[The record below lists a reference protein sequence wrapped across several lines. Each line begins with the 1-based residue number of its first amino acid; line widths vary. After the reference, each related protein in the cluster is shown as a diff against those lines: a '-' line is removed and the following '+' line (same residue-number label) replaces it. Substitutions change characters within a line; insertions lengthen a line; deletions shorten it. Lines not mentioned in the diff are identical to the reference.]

1 MNVFKSLAFVAGL
14 SLLVPGLGFAQ
25 ASLGSSANSNEVAF
39 GVEIGEPVTPVG
51 IDVDLRSLPVQPEWR
66 PGDSVREAAKRQYY
80 PLEGRVLPHAA
91 AEKPTAVDGLS
102 ELQQIW
108 DNLSGARSDGANGER
123 VSINNGSTGVSPG
136 DPVVDV
142 NGNYVV
148 YGINASTGTA
158 FTIYNK
164 AGTKLAGPTSF
175 KSLAP
180 AGDPCATSVS
190 DPIVLYDRIANR
202 WFMLEMGGTT
212 SANRLCTYVSKTD
225 NPVTG
230 GWWFYGFA
238 TPALPDYPHC
248 GVWHNA
254 YVCTANESGSGA
266 KIYAFDRANML
277 NGATARAAQ
286 RFTSVAK
293 LAGYGFQALTPA
305 TLMGNTAPPASSAV
319 ILARHN
325 DDEAHAGG
333 SANGSADFID
343 LYGLNINWNT
353 PSSSS
358 VTTLPRIT
366 ITEYN
371 SWLRDYSTFASIPQP
386 GSTSRL
392 DPIREVIMNLLT
404 YRNMG
409 SYESIVGN
417 FVTNQNAA
425 RTGTTVDAGIRWFE
439 LRRTGTGNWAL
450 HQEGTFGPGDNST
463 HHFLGALATDKMG
476 NIGMSYNVTKT
487 TSPTVFAT
495 LRRTGRLITDPLGV
509 MTQGETD
516 IAAGSAVETSGRWG
530 DYHQTVVDPSD
541 DCTFWTVGLYRP
553 SGSWNTRIS
562 DFKFSNCTGG
572 TTPTYSISGTIT
584 TSAGV
589 GINGVSVSTGGS
601 STTTNSSGVYTIA
614 NLAAGSY
621 TLTPSLSGYSFSP
634 VNRAVSITSANVT
647 GQNFTGTP
655 PASTYS
661 ITGTI
666 TTSSGT
672 AISGVSVSRGAASV
686 ATNSSGVYTFTGVAN
701 GSYTITPSLT
711 GYTFSPVNR
720 SVSVSGANVSGQNFT
735 GTPPTSGNALSNG
748 VPVNSSVNST
758 SANSDFKEFTV
769 AIPSGASNLN
779 IATTNASGDIDL
791 YVRFGASPGTAS
803 GQYDCRPYTG
813 SGNETCSFATPSV
826 GTYYVRVYGYATGTQ
841 SFTLTA
847 SWGSA
852 PSTYSITGSITT
864 STGTAISGVT
874 VSRGGATT
882 TTDSSGVY
890 TFTGLANGSYTIT
903 PSLTNYTFSPTSRS
917 VSVSGANVSSQNFT
931 GSTASQPSFFQNQTN
946 YNITDNG
953 TINSPITVS
962 GRSGNAPS
970 NLQVS
975 VRIIHT
981 YIGDLQVY
989 LIAPDG
995 TSRTLHNRSGGGTD
1009 NIITTYTVNASSE
1022 LANGTWQLRV
1032 RDRAN
1037 GDTGYLDEWS
1047 MQF

>member
-1 MNVFKSLAFVAGL
+1 MKFFKPLALVAGL
-14 SLLVPGLGFAQ
+14 ALLVPGLGLAQ
-25 ASLGSSANSNEVAF
+25 GALGSNESNEITF
-39 GVEIGEPVTPVG
+39 GVEVGEPVTPVG
-51 IDVDLRSLPVQPEWR
+51 IDVDLRSLPVQPEWQ
-66 PGDSVREAAKRQYY
+66 PGDSIREAAKRQYY
-80 PLEGRVLPHAA
+80 PLEGRVLPHAPA
-91 AEKPTAVDGLS
+91 DKPTAVDGLS

-108 DNLSGARSDGANGER
+108 DNLSGARDDGSRGER

-142 NGNYVV
+142 NGNYVI

-158 FTIYNK
+158 FTIYDK
-164 AGTKLAGPTSF
+164 AGTRIAGPTSF

-254 YVCTANESGSGA
+254 YVCTTNESGTGA

-277 NGATARAAQ
+277 NGATARPAQ

-325 DDEAHAGG
+325 DDEAHAGS
-333 SANGSADFID
+333 SANGSADYID
-343 LYGLNINWNT
+343 LYGLNINWTT

-366 ITEYN
+366 ISEYN

-409 SYESIVGN
+409 TYESIVGN

-425 RTGTTVDAGIRWFE
+425 RTGTVVDAGIRWFE
-439 LRRTGTGNWAL
+439 LRRTGTGNWTL
-450 HQEGTFGPGDNST
+450 HQEGTFGPGDSST

-487 TSPTVFAT
+487 TTPTVFAT

-589 GINGVSVSTGGS
+589 GINGVTVSTGGS
-601 STTTNSSGVYTIA
+601 STTTNSSGAYTIS

-621 TLTPSLSGYSFSP
+621 TLTPSLTGYSFSP

-661 ITGTI
+661 ISGTI
-666 TTSSGT
+666 TTSSGA
-672 AISGVSVSRGAASV
+672 AISGVTVSRGAASV
-686 ATNSSGVYTFTGVAN
+686 TTNSSGVYTFTGVAN

-720 SVSVSGANVSGQNFT
+720 AVTVSGANLTGQNFT

-779 IATTNASGDIDL
+779 IATTNATGDIDL
-791 YVRFGASPGTAS
+791 YVRFGSSPGTAT
-803 GQYDCRPYTG
+803 GQYDCRPYTS
-813 SGNETCSFATPSV
+813 SGNETCSFASPSV
-826 GTYYVRVYGYATGTQ
+826 GTYYVRVYGYATGVRT
-841 SFTLTA
+841 FTITA

-852 PSTYSITGSITT
+852 PTTYSIAGTITT

-882 TTDSSGVY
+882 TTNSSGVY
-890 TFTGLANGSYTIT
+890 TFTGLANGTYTIT

-917 VSVSGANVSSQNFT
+917 VSVSGANVTGQNFT
-931 GSTASQPSFFQNQTN
+931 GTVASQPSFFQNTTN
-946 YNITDNG
+946 YTINDNS

-962 GRSGNAPS
+962 GRTGNAPS
-970 NLQVS
+970 NLQVA

-995 TSRTLHNRSGGGTD
+995 SSYTLHNRTGGSAD

-1032 RDRAN
+1032 RDRAS
-1037 GDTGYLDEWS
+1037 GDVGYLDEWS
-1047 MQF
+1047 LQF

>member
-450 HQEGTFGPGDNST
+450 HQEGTFGPGDSST

-634 VNRAVSITSANVT
+634 VNRAVSITS
-647 GQNFTGTP
+647 
-655 PASTYS
+655 
-661 ITGTI
+661 
-666 TTSSGT
+666 
-672 AISGVSVSRGAASV
+672 
-686 ATNSSGVYTFTGVAN
+686 
-701 GSYTITPSLT
+701 
-711 GYTFSPVNR
+711 
-720 SVSVSGANVSGQNFT
+720 ANVSGQNFT

-917 VSVSGANVSSQNFT
+917 VSVSGANVSGQNFT

>member
-1 MNVFKSLAFVAGL
+1 MKLFKSLALVAGF
-14 SLLVPGLGFAQ
+14 SLLVPGLGLAQ
-25 ASLGSSANSNEVAF
+25 GALGSNENNDNTF
-39 GVEIGEPVTPVG
+39 GVEIGEPVTPFG
-51 IDVDLRSLPVQPEWR
+51 IDVDLRSLPVEPEWR
-66 PGDSVREAAKRQYY
+66 PGQSVREAAKRQYY
-80 PLEGRVLPHAA
+80 PLDGRVLPHAPA
-91 AEKPTAVDGLS
+91 DKPTAVDGLS

-108 DNLSGARSDGANGER
+108 DNLSGARNDVAPGER

-142 NGNYVV
+142 NANYVV

-158 FTIYNK
+158 FRVYDK
-164 AGTKLAGPTSF
+164 AGTLVSGPTSF
-175 KSLAP
+175 RSLAP

-190 DPIVLYDRIANR
+190 DPIVLFDRIANR

-254 YVCTANESGSGA
+254 YVCTTNESGTGA

-277 NGATARAAQ
+277 NGATARPAQ

-293 LAGYGFQALTPA
+293 LAGYGFQALTPVN
-305 TLMGNTAPPASSAV
+305 LMGTTPPPAGSAP

-325 DDEAHAGG
+325 DDEAHAGT

-343 LYGLNINWNT
+343 LYALNINWTT

-371 SWLRDYSTFASIPQP
+371 SWLRDYSTFASVPQP

-409 SYESIVGN
+409 TYESIVGN
-417 FVTNQNAA
+417 FVTNQNTA
-425 RTGTTVDAGIRWFE
+425 RTGTVVDAGIRWFE
-439 LRRTGTGNWAL
+439 LRRVGTGNWAL
-450 HQEGTFGPGDNST
+450 HQEGTFGPGDSST

-495 LRRTGRLITDPLGV
+495 LRRTGRLVTDTLGV

-516 IAAGSAVETSGRWG
+516 IAVGSAVETSGRWG

-553 SGSWNTRIS
+553 STAWNTRIS
-562 DFKFSNCTGG
+562 DFKFNNCSGG
-572 TTPTYSISGTIT
+572 TTTYSISGTIT

-589 GINGVSVSTGGS
+589 GINGVTVSTGGS

-621 TLTPSLSGYSFSP
+621 TLTPSLTGYTFSP

-661 ITGTI
+661 ISGTI

-672 AISGVSVSRGAASV
+672 AISGVTVSRGGATTT
-686 ATNSSGVYTFTGVAN
+686 TNSSGVYSFTGLAN
-701 GSYTITPSLT
+701 GTYTITPSLT
-711 GYTFSPVNR
+711 GYSFSPTSRAVTVN
-720 SVSVSGANVSGQNFT
+720 GANVGSQNFT
-735 GTPPTSGNALSNG
+735 GTPPPSSNALNNG

-769 AIPSGASNLN
+769 AIPSGASNLV
-779 IATTNASGDIDL
+779 IATTNATADLDL
-791 YVRFGASPGTAS
+791 YVRFGSSPGTGS
-803 GQYDCRPYTG
+803 GQYDCRPFLS
-813 SGNETCSFATPSV
+813 SGNETCTFATPSV
-826 GTYYVRVYGYATGTQ
+826 GTYFVRVYGYATGLQ
-841 SFTLTA
+841 SFTITA
-847 SWGSA
+847 SWSLA
-852 PSTYSITGSITT
+852 PTTYSLSGTITT
-864 STGTAISGVT
+864 STGAAISGVT

-882 TTDSSGVY
+882 TTNSSGAY
-890 TFTGLANGSYTIT
+890 SFTGLANGTYTIT

-917 VSVSGANVSSQNFT
+917 VSVSGANVSGQNFT
-931 GSTASQPSFFQNQTN
+931 GTASQQSFFQNT
-946 YNITDNG
+946 TDY
-953 TINSPITVS
+953 TINDFSDVYSPINVS
-962 GRSGNAPS
+962 RTGNAPS
-970 NLQVS
+970 NLQVA

-995 TSRTLHNRSGGGTD
+995 TSYTLHNRTGGSAQ
-1009 NIITTYTVNASSE
+1009 NLITTYTVNASAR
-1022 LANGTWQLRV
+1022 LANGQWRLRV
-1032 RDRAN
+1032 RDRAS
-1037 GDTGYLDEWS
+1037 GDTGYLDQWS
-1047 MQF
+1047 LQF